1 MKNKIKNLSVCSKER
16 MVKESILK
24 EGLPDINSL
33 FSFNHPM
40 ATYFY
45 TMEDMEESSWLIE
58 YNDSEERKFL
68 LNEFGFKGKLSLLSV
83 NEQNKLLL
91 KIISNDRSNSL
102 PTIKRKRL

>member
-1 MKNKIKNLSVCSKER
+1 MENNKYILSVCSKER

-40 ATYFY
+40 STYFY
-45 TMEDMEESSWLIE
+45 TMEESSWLIE

-83 NEQNKLLL
+83 KEQNKLLL
-91 KIISNDRSNSL
+91 KIISNDRANSL